1 MLIFAFTMNVAQV
14 QEMINASLQ
23 QQQAKAKEEVN
34 RLKEQLKI
42 SNKFAR
48 DLKIEQAKKKFEHAG
63 EKRAV
68 GYLEQESLDLDEQS
82 SKFVSLFP
90 ADEDGIVKPVITNEN
105 KVAVE
110 EYLAELFDFFN
121 MRDRFNRREKE
132 AYQVA
137 LASDGNWLTE
147 KFYRA
152 EEMFQKDDK
161 IPWYEKEE
169 LSSEKKLEKFR
180 KAESDAKKKIA
191 MRKFFSKRVSGRKF
205 TRWDS
210 PKSTAAFHS
219 GSSQFYNRYPRP
231 SYPYQ
236 GRRDNMWRPNFI
248 PPMLQMAP
256 SYIPLGG
263 DSRVPVPGSV
273 PKKTCFKCGEEGH
286 IRNDCKK

>member
-1 MLIFAFTMNVAQV
+1 MNVAQV

-23 QQQAKAKEEVN
+23 QQQAKAKEEVD
-34 RLKEQLKI
+34 RLKEQLKV
-42 SNKFAR
+42 SNRFAR

-63 EKRAV
+63 ERRAV

-105 KVAVE
+105 KMAVE

-152 EEMFQKDDK
+152 EEMFHT
-161 IPWYEKEE
+161 PWYEKEE

-191 MRKFFSKRVSGRKF
+191 MRKFFSKRG
-205 TRWDS
+205 
-210 PKSTAAFHS
+210 
-219 GSSQFYNRYPRP
+219 
-231 SYPYQ
+231 
-236 GRRDNMWRPNFI
+236 
-248 PPMLQMAP
+248 
-256 SYIPLGG
+256 LG
-263 DSRVPVPGSV
+263 
-273 PKKTCFKCGEEGH
+273 
-286 IRNDCKK
+286 

>member
-1 MLIFAFTMNVAQV
+1 MNVAQV

-23 QQQAKAKEEVN
+23 QQQAKAKEEVD
-34 RLKEQLKI
+34 RLKEQLKV
-42 SNKFAR
+42 SNRFAR

-90 ADEDGIVKPVITNEN
+90 ADEDGIVKPVITNQN
-105 KVAVE
+105 KEAVE

-137 LASDGNWLTE
+137 LSSDGNWLTE

-191 MRKFFSKRVSGRKF
+191 MRKFFTKRVSGRKF
-205 TRWDS
+205 SRWDS
-210 PKSTAAFHS
+210 PKSR
-219 GSSQFYNRYPRP
+219 Q
-231 SYPYQ
+231 
-236 GRRDNMWRPNFI
+236 
-248 PPMLQMAP
+248 
-256 SYIPLGG
+256 
-263 DSRVPVPGSV
+263 RV
-273 PKKTCFKCGEEGH
+273 EA
-286 IRNDCKK
+286 